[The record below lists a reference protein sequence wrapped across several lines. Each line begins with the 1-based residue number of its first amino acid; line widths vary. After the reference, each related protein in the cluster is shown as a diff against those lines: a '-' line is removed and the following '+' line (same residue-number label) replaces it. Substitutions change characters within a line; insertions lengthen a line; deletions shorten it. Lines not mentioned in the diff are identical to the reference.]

1 MSEITEII
9 DALEKKVQKLFAKI
23 DDLELKNQALQQQL
37 KVSAEE
43 IQQHKQAKENVVKD
57 FEALKMTNALLG
69 SDEFKRDTKLKINAL
84 IREIDYCIAQLAD

>member
-1 MSEITEII
+1 VI
-9 DALEKKVQKLFAKI
+9 
-23 DDLELKNQALQQQL
+23 
-37 KVSAEE
+37 
-43 IQQHKQAKENVVKD
+43 KD

>member
-9 DALEKKVQKLFAKI
+9 DALEKKVQKLFATI
-23 DDLELKNQALQQQL
+23 DDLEHKNRALQQQL
-37 KVSAEE
+37 QLSVEE
-43 IQQHKQAKENVVKD
+43 IQQHKTAKETVIKD

-69 SDEFKRDTKLKINAL
+69 SDEFKRDTKLKINAI

>member
-9 DALEKKVQKLFAKI
+9 DALEKKVQKLFATI
-23 DDLELKNQALQQQL
+23 DDLEHKNRSLQQQL
-37 KVSAEE
+37 QLSVEE
-43 IQQHKQAKENVVKD
+43 IQQHKTAKETVIKD